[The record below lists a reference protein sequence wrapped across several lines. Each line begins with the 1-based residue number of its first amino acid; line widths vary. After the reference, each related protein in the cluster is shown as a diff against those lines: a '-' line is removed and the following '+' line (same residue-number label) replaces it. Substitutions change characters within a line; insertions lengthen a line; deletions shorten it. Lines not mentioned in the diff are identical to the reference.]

1 MSIYAAL
8 NRAENIS
15 IADASALLGKL
26 AALGLYYGP
35 IHVNESSG
43 GPANAN
49 IIPLDEVG
57 DKLELMCLVA
67 FAAGMWHNLAL
78 LKLTFGAGGIEGFK
92 RVYND
97 LYVGADYN
105 AAILNIPGVSAA
117 IDKYIKK
124 ATA

>member
-1 MSIYAAL
+1 MSTYAAL

-15 IADASALLGKL
+15 VADASALLGKL
-26 AALGLYYGP
+26 AALGLYFGP

-49 IIPLDEVG
+49 IIPLDEV
-57 DKLELMCLVA
+57 DEKLDLMCLVA
-67 FAAGMWHNLAL
+67 YAAGNWHNLAI
-78 LKLTFGAGGIEGFK
+78 LKLTFGSGGMDGFK

-97 LYVGADYN
+97 LYVSADAN
-105 AAILNIPGVSAA
+105 QAIINIPGMGAA
-117 IDKYIKK
+117 MDKFIKK

>member
-1 MSIYAAL
+1 MSIYAAI

-15 IADASALLGKL
+15 VADASALLGKL
-26 AALGLYYGP
+26 AALALYYGP

-49 IIPLDEVG
+49 IIPLEEVG
-57 DKLELMCLVA
+57 EKLELMNLVA
-67 FAAGMWHNLAL
+67 FAAGQWHNLAL
-78 LKLTFGAGGIEGFK
+78 LKLTFGAGGTEGFK

-105 AAILNIPGVSAA
+105 AAIMNIPGVGAA
-117 IDKYIKK
+117 IDKFIKK

>member
-1 MSIYAAL
+1 MSTYAL

-15 IADASALLGKL
+15 VADATALLGKL
-26 AALGLYYGP
+26 AALGLYFGP

-49 IIPLDEVG
+49 IIPLDEV
-57 DKLELMCLVA
+57 DEKLDLMCLVA
-67 FAAGMWHNLAL
+67 YAAGNWHNLAM
-78 LKLTFGAGGIEGFK
+78 LKLTFGSGGMDGFK

-105 AAILNIPGVSAA
+105 SAVLNIPGVGSA
-117 IDKYIKK
+117 IDKFIRK